1 MLNVLPVVL
10 IAALLPNSPVA
21 AAPSHPS
28 CTAPHETA
36 RIVRA
41 ETADYPAL
49 ARLEG
54 LTGTAT
60 IRVDLSETGTVQGAS
75 VVKSA
80 GSAILDRAAVQTAKS
95 LAYAPETKSCEP
107 ISGSYAVQVEYVD
120 P

>member
-1 MLNVLPVVL
+1 MSNVLPVAL

-21 AAPSHPS
+21 AAPSHLS
-28 CTAPHETA
+28 CTAAHEAA

-41 ETADYPAL
+41 DAPDYPAL

-60 IRVDLSETGTVQGAS
+60 IRVDLSETGAVQGAS
-75 VVKSA
+75 VMKSA

-95 LAYAPETKSCEP
+95 IAYAPETKSCEP
-107 ISGSYAVQVEYVD
+107 TGGSYAVEVEYRD